1 MTSTPIL
8 CRICRKIIG
17 ETTTWKGTTYLLV
30 GGLAV
35 TKLDGVCAECKTP
48 YQWSSNQ
55 NDRHKKRFKAQG
67 ACIDT

>member
-8 CRICRKIIG
+8 CRICGKIIG

-35 TKLDGVCAECKTP
+35 TKLDGVCLECKTP
-48 YQWSSNQ
+48 YIWNSNRR
-55 NDRHKKRFKAQG
+55 DYHKKRIKAQG